1 MSFKPENGNRDDSQG
16 VSPQSGSSGS
26 PPDERYPETQ
36 NSPEEEGRRGG
47 RLGGR
52 PDRGLVPVV
61 VVGLLLL
68 ALVVGGILLWLSY
81 GDRAG
86 GASVYEDSIESG
98 SEPVVRLMNGPGR
111 VRIEGVEGQENVEIS
126 ARRYARGRN
135 PAVAKENAADVPVN
149 ISNEGSAIELS
160 SDGGRGTGVDY
171 DLRVPSGST
180 VEVES
185 EAGDV
190 EVSGLDNT
198 VTVLARSGDVSVEDI
213 QGSIGIESQAGDVT
227 VGPVSTETGN
237 AEINVGSGDL
247 TLTDLVVGILEAHV
261 EAGDVALLGR
271 FSGSGS
277 VSVETGSID
286 VRLPSED
293 AKDLTFEAR
302 VGQVSRGDEQEPE

>member
-1 MSFKPENGNRDDSQG
+1 MSFRPENGNRDDPQSG
-16 VSPQSGSSGS
+16 PPQSGSSGG
-26 PPDERYPETQ
+26 PPDERSPEMRE
-36 NSPEEEGRRGG
+36 SPEEEGRRGG
-47 RLGGR
+47 LSGR
-52 PDRGLVPVV
+52 PDRGLVPLV

-68 ALVVGGILLWLSY
+68 ALVIGGILLWLSY

-98 SEPVVRLMNGPGR
+98 PEPALRLLNGLGR
-111 VRIEGVEGQENVEIS
+111 VRVEGVEGQESVEIS

-135 PAVAKENAADVPVN
+135 PAAAKENAADVPVN
-149 ISNEGSAIELS
+149 VASEGSTIEIS

-171 DLRVPSGST
+171 DLRVPPGST
-180 VEVES
+180 VEVDS

-227 VGPVSTETGN
+227 VGSVSTETGN

-247 TLTDLVVGILEAHV
+247 ELTDLVVGILEAHV

-277 VSVETGSID
+277 ISVETGSID

-293 AKDLTFEAR
+293 AKDLVFEAR
-302 VGQVSRGDEQEPE
+302 VGQVSRDDEQEPE

>member
-1 MSFKPENGNRDDSQG
+1 MSFGPENGNRDDSQSDSLQG
-16 VSPQSGSSGS
+16 GISGG
-26 PPDERYPETQ
+26 PPEEWTTQ
-36 NSPEEEGRRGG
+36 MQKSPEEQGLRG

-52 PDRGLVPVV
+52 QARGLVPVV

-98 SEPVVRLMNGPGR
+98 PEPVVRLVNGPGR
-111 VRIEGVEGQENVEIS
+111 ARIEGVEGQENVEIS
-126 ARRYARGRN
+126 ARRYAHGRT
-135 PAVAKENAADVPVN
+135 PAAAKENAADVPVN
-149 ISNEGSAIELS
+149 VTSEDSTIELS
-160 SDGGRGTGVDY
+160 SDGGRRTGVDY
-171 DLRVPSGST
+171 NLRVPSGST

-185 EAGDV
+185 EAGDI
-190 EVSGLDNT
+190 EVSSLDNT

-227 VGPVSTETGN
+227 VESVSTETGN

-247 TLTDLVVGILEAHV
+247 EITDLVVGILEAHV
-261 EAGDVALLGR
+261 VAGDVALLGR

-293 AKDLTFEAR
+293 AKDLTFKAR
-302 VGQVSRGDEQEPE
+302 VGQVSRDDEQEPE